1 MLAPVVEIYI
11 VWHPGDRSGPKIAER
26 VSTHFRGGVGTGLI
40 SNPVETYIRSAG
52 FRGPGDIPRPIPFPG
67 GPGSRRPEQGHFTV
81 VVPVLDDEW
90 VVAAEDTSGPWYAY
104 ARAIA
109 DAWANSPRHVG
120 VFPVSTVKSGG
131 RPTALESLFPQ
142 QRIGVPRTPEG
153 GAPEPWLQALC
164 RELAQGVAQLVAA
177 DQDGRLQVFVSHT
190 RQTRTPDDPVGPGAL
205 ADLVMSVIAR
215 TRVHA
220 FLDAVSLQPGE
231 DFAQRLYENAGR
243 GAFLAVVTDLYS
255 TRHWCLEE
263 LWTAKREGIPIVMLD
278 ALTRGEERASSLAGN
293 ARRVRVR
300 MMEDGWSEPDVF
312 RGVNLL
318 VDDYLSYALWR
329 HQSTSLRRYIDESTT
344 RMSFHPPEAE
354 TLTAELKKHTQTAT
368 APSTTN
374 RFSVLHAGAPVR
386 PTEAAQLRDVA
397 SLRGLVFESMT
408 PQQFVALDR
417 DRMRENGGT
426 YMSDVLPTD
435 ALKGMRI
442 GISVATSA
450 DLDRLGL
457 AETQFRTVLGELAQL
472 VVTAGGKLAYGGN
485 LRPDGYTLFL
495 IEQMRQ
501 YAPSSRPLL
510 NCLAWTEHRKLPLS
524 ELDLHREQFGRYG
537 EIVCLSIDGEPVD
550 PAADRGET
558 PVPETD
564 PEIRHRAL
572 TGMRRYLMRHAD
584 AHLLLGGKRGGFLGT
599 LPGLVEEALLAL
611 EAGLPVY
618 LAAGYGGVT
627 SDIAKTLGLT
637 GAPEVPHPSDAT
649 PPDPRFLDGLERL
662 RALTDA
668 PTWAGLHNGLT
679 DEENQQ
685 LAGSH
690 YPQEIAALA
699 SRGLGRLHQST

>member
-1 MLAPVVEIYI
+1 MLAPVVEIYV
-11 VWHPGDRSGPKIAER
+11 VWHPGDRSGSEIAEQ
-26 VSTHFRGGVGTGLI
+26 VSTHFRGGLGTGLI

-52 FRGPGDIPRPIPFPG
+52 FHGPDDAPLPIPFPG
-67 GPGSRRPEQGHFTV
+67 GPRSRRPEQGHFTV
-81 VVPVLDDEW
+81 VVPVLGDEW
-90 VVAAEDTSGPWYAY
+90 IVAAEGTSEPWYAY
-104 ARAIA
+104 ARTIT
-109 DAWANSPRHVG
+109 DAWVHNPRHVG
-120 VFPVSTVKSGG
+120 VFPVWTASPGG
-131 RPTALESLFPQ
+131 RPTALEALFPQ
-142 QRIGVPRTPEG
+142 QRIGAPRTPEG
-153 GAPEPWLQALC
+153 ALPEPRAQTLR
-164 RELAQGVAQLVAA
+164 RELAQGMAQLVTA
-177 DQDGRLQVFVSHT
+177 DRDGRLQVFVSHT
-190 RQTRTPDDPVGPGAL
+190 RQARTPDDPVGPGAL
-205 ADLVMSVIAR
+205 ADLVMSVVGR

-231 DFAQRLYENAGR
+231 DFARRLYENAGR

-278 ALTRGEERASSLAGN
+278 ALTHGEDRASSLTGN
-293 ARRVRVR
+293 VRRIRVR
-300 MMEDGWSEPDVF
+300 MLEDGWSEQDVF

-329 HQSTSLRRYIDESTT
+329 HQSTSLRRYVDASTT

-354 TLTAELKKHTQTAT
+354 TLTAELVKRTQTA
-368 APSTTN
+368 AVPSAVG

-386 PTEAAQLRDVA
+386 PTEAARLRDVA
-397 SLRGLVFESMT
+397 SLSGLAFESMT
-408 PQQFVALDR
+408 PQQFVALGR

-426 YMSDVLPTD
+426 YMSDALPAD

-450 DLDRLGL
+450 DLERLGL

-485 LRPDGYTLFL
+485 LRQGGYTIFL
-495 IEQMRQ
+495 IEQMRT

-510 NCLAWTEHRKLPLS
+510 NCLAWTEHRRLPLS
-524 ELDLHREQFGRYG
+524 ELDRQREQFGRYG
-537 EIVCLSIDGEPVD
+537 EIVCLSVDGEPVD
-550 PAADRGET
+550 PTAGRGEV
-558 PVPETD
+558 PVPESD

-572 TGMRRYLMRHAD
+572 TGMRRYLMSHVD
-584 AHLLLGGKRGGFLGT
+584 AHLLLGGKRGGFNGA

-627 SDIAKTLGLT
+627 AEIAKTLGLGGT
-637 GAPEVPHPSDAT
+637 PEVPRPSDAT

-662 RALTDA
+662 QALTHA
-668 PTWAGLHNGLT
+668 PTWAGLCNGLT
-679 DEENQQ
+679 DDENQR
-685 LAGSH
+685 LAGSQ

-699 SRGLGRLHQST
+699 SRGLGRLRRST